1 MSTKKFSERHIGP
14 RENDVKSMLSVIGVA
29 SIEELINQ
37 TIPSK
42 IRLKKELEL
51 TAPMTEYEYLNHISE
66 LGKKNKILKMGIH
79 LILRLSSILH
89 VYSAVQ

>member
-51 TAPMTEYEYLNHISE
+51 TAPMTEYEYLNWF
-66 LGKKNKILKMGIH
+66 LGGNNLGQQTY
-79 LILRLSSILH
+79 LCDL
-89 VYSAVQ
+89 